1 MHISV
6 NNHLCLLQKKLSGFH
21 RTAAEQMLNGLSAAH
36 SAALASASAAASS
49 GSGSG
54 GQARVHSTTTNGQ
67 QHVRTSHEDDD
78 LSDMSDMDDEDI
90 DIDDDLEPTG
100 PGMQAAMH
108 HHHHPNL
115 HVGGPMGSVGG
126 PLPRTTLPP
135 RPPGA
140 PLIAALAKTK
150 ADITVSNPML
160 YVVDFLFPFQP

>member
-1 MHISV
+1 M
-6 NNHLCLLQKKLSGFH
+6 CLLQKKLSGFH

-54 GQARVHSTTTNGQ
+54 GQARVHSTTTNGGQ

-78 LSDMSDMDDEDI
+78 LSDMSDIDDEDI

-150 ADITVSNPML
+150 ADITVRNPML
-160 YVVDFLFPFQP
+160 